1 MIDGEARRPIVAGN
15 WKMNTTPA
23 TGVELARAV
32 MALDLPH
39 ADVDVVL
46 CPPALGVTAVA
57 DAVEGSPIEVGV
69 QNVHW
74 EDAGAFTGEVA
85 PGMAAGIARYVLV
98 GHSERRALFGET
110 DADVRRK
117 VAGVLRNALT
127 PIVLVG
133 ESLEQRDAGETQ
145 GFVQGQVAAALEG
158 LAADSVAGIVIA
170 YEPIWAIGTGR
181 NATPAQVGE
190 AIRWIRDSVQDGFGP
205 TAAYAL
211 RIQYGGSVNA
221 DNCVELLS
229 NPDTDGALIGGASLD
244 AAEFGVVVR
253 AAAAASH

>member
-1 MIDGEARRPIVAGN
+1 MVDGQARRPIVAGN

-32 MALDLPH
+32 AALDLPH
-39 ADVDVVL
+39 AAVDVVL

-57 DAVEGSPIEVGV
+57 DAVRGTPIEVGV

-74 EDAGAFTGEVA
+74 EDAGAYTGEVA
-85 PGMAAGIARYVLV
+85 AGMAAGIAAYVLV

-110 DADVRRK
+110 DAEVRRK
-117 VAGVLRNALT
+117 VAGVLRHALT
-127 PIVLVG
+127 PIVMVG

-145 GFVQGQVAAALEG
+145 DQIQGQVAAALDG
-158 LAADSVAGIVIA
+158 LTADSVAGLVIA

-181 NATPAQVGE
+181 NATPAQAGE
-190 AIRWIRDSVQDGFGP
+190 AIRWIRDAVRNGFGP
-205 TAAYAL
+205 AAADAL

-221 DNCVELLS
+221 DNCVELLTD
-229 NPDTDGALIGGASLD
+229 PDTDGALVGGASLD
-244 AAEFGVVVR
+244 AAQFGAIVR
-253 AAAAASH
+253 AAAGSR